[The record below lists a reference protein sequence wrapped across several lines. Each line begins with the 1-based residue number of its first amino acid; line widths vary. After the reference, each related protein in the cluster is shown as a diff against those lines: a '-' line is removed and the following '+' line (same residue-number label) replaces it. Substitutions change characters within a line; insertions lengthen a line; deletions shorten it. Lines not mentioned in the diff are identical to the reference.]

1 MSLLTPDEVRDTMPC
16 VGDEL
21 MRKPTFY
28 YRFYSQRDAIVERPC
43 VVTYVHPEHLWY
55 SVRFTQSG
63 IVESYKLPELRIGPG
78 GRLLD

>member
-28 YRFYSQRDAIVERPC
+28 YGFYSRYDLNVERPC
-43 VVTYVHPEHLWY
+43 VVTYVHPKHLWY
-55 SVRFTQSG
+55 SVRFKKSG
-63 IVESYKLPELRIGPG
+63 IIESYKLPDLNVGPM
-78 GRLLD
+78 GRLLG